1 MSIIKFLTLII
12 IILMAVAGLH
22 AANLEDTAVGNNSDN
37 TSKTNYIGATTLFIC
52 FYTTGWPTAN
62 ISDLNFT

>member
-1 MSIIKFLTLII
+1 
-12 IILMAVAGLH
+12 MAVAGLQ
-22 AANLEDTAVGNNSDN
+22 AANLEDTTVGNNSDN

-62 ISDLNFT
+62 ISDFNFT